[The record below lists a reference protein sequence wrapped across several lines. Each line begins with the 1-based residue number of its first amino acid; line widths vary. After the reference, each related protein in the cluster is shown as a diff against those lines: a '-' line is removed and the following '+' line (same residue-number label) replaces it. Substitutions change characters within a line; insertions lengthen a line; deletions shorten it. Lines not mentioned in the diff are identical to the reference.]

1 MAKYTIL
8 KTLLCLLLAQSC
20 TISLINRSIDYDVLK
35 TFNIDQFGVKASN
48 APPIIGQQFSEQ
60 LKLRVLNNTKLAYV
74 QEERDGD
81 VLFSG
86 DIVGYNIEAL
96 APQADQSAA
105 LQRLTIKIDIE
116 YKSPPIK
123 DGSKDWR
130 QTFSR
135 FANFSAEQDLATV
148 ETQLITEIYDQIMD
162 DVFNKAF
169 SGW

>member
-1 MAKYTIL
+1 
-8 KTLLCLLLAQSC
+8 
-20 TISLINRSIDYDVLK
+20 
-35 TFNIDQFGVKASN
+35 
-48 APPIIGQQFSEQ
+48 
-60 LKLRVLNNTKLAYV
+60 
-74 QEERDGD
+74 
-81 VLFSG
+81 
-86 DIVGYNIEAL
+86 
-96 APQADQSAA
+96 
-105 LQRLTIKIDIE
+105 LTIRIDIE
-116 YKSPPIK
+116 YKNPPIK

>member
-1 MAKYTIL
+1 MARYTIL
-8 KTLLCLLLAQSC
+8 TTILCFILTQSC
-20 TISLINRSIDYDVLK
+20 SISLINRSIDYDVLK
-35 TFNIDQFGVKASN
+35 TFNVEQFGVKAAN

-60 LKLRVLNNTKLAYV
+60 LKTRVLNNTKLAYV

-86 DIVGYNIEAL
+86 DVVGYTIEAL
-96 APQADQSAA
+96 APQPNQTVA
-105 LQRLTIKIDIE
+105 LQRLSIQIAIQYRT
-116 YKSPPIK
+116 PPVK
-123 DGSKDWR
+123 DGSGDWT

-135 FANFSAEQDLATV
+135 FANFSAEQELSAV

>member
-8 KTLLCLLLAQSC
+8 KALLCLLLTQSC

-60 LKLRVLNNTKLAYV
+60 LKLRILNNTKLVYV

-86 DIVGYNIEAL
+86 DIVGYDIEAL

-105 LQRLTIKIDIE
+105 LQRLTIRIDIE
-116 YKSPPIK
+116 YKNPPIK